1 MLTRLSVENYAL
13 IDRLDIS
20 FAPDLNIITGETGAG
35 KSILLGAL
43 GLILGNRADT
53 SVVKD
58 QTRNCVVEAEFDI
71 GAYNLQPM
79 FDELDIEYD
88 DRPLFR
94 RIITPAGK
102 SRAYV
107 NDFPVQLASLRE
119 IGERLIDIHS
129 QHQTLMLADSAF
141 QTGILDSVAAQDSLL
156 YNYRENFQRLKKQ
169 RAELETLTKEAEERL
184 RDREYLAFQL
194 HELQDAKLQA
204 DEQQELEAE
213 QTELAHASEIKEVL
227 MWASQRLTGAD
238 DNLLAQLKEIE
249 SAIGRITT
257 FYPHSEELHRRLH
270 SNLLEIKDLTSEI
283 TSDADRIE
291 ADPQRLEAVEK
302 RLGTIYTLLQKHK
315 VASVEELLKIQSEY
329 ETKLADMDGAEERI
343 AQLTSEIEV
352 QQQKTVA
359 LASQI
364 TAIRKQTAPEVE
376 SQIEQ
381 TLSELGMP
389 SAKLHIEIEPAEEL
403 STDGADRIRFLF
415 SANRNLALQPVE
427 RVASGGELSRLMLSL
442 KAMVARHKHLP
453 TVIFDEIDTGISG
466 AIADKTG
473 EIISE
478 LARHLQVIN
487 ITHLPQIACKG
498 ENHFFV
504 YKKESD
510 QTTSTQIRKL
520 SPDERIDEIAKML
533 SGSNISDAAKE
544 QAKVLLS
551 EATH

>member
-1 MLTRLSVENYAL
+1 M
-13 IDRLDIS
+13 
-20 FAPDLNIITGETGAG
+20 
-35 KSILLGAL
+35 

-53 SVVKD
+53 SVIKD
-58 QTRNCVVEAEFDI
+58 QTRNCIVEAEFNI
-71 GAYNLQPM
+71 EAYNLKPL

-94 RIITPAGK
+94 RIITPSGK

-107 NDFPVQLASLRE
+107 NDFPVQLTSLRE
-119 IGERLIDIHS
+119 IGGRLIDIHS
-129 QHQTLMLADSAF
+129 QHQTLMLANSAF
-141 QTGILDSVAAQDSLL
+141 QTGILDSVAAQDSLMN
-156 YNYRENFQRLKKQ
+156 NYREDFQRLKKQ
-169 RAELETLTKEAEERL
+169 RAELEKLTIEAEERL
-184 RDREYLAFQL
+184 RDREYLSFQL
-194 HELQDAKLQA
+194 HELQEAKLQA
-204 DEQQELEAE
+204 DEQQDLEAE

-249 SAIGRITT
+249 SAIGRIAT
-257 FYPHSEELHRRLH
+257 FYPRSEELHRRLH

-283 TSDADRIE
+283 SSDADRIE
-291 ADPQRLEAVEK
+291 ADPQRLDAVEN

-315 VASVEELLKIQSEY
+315 TSSVEELLKIQSEY
-329 ETKLADMDGAEERI
+329 ETKLAEMSGAEERI
-343 AQLTSEIEV
+343 AQLTSEIEA
-352 QQQKTVA
+352 QQQKTEA
-359 LASQI
+359 LASRI
-364 TAIRKQTAPEVE
+364 TEIRKQTAPEVE
-376 SQIEQ
+376 SQIER
-381 TLSELGMP
+381 TLAELGMP

-403 STDGADRIRFLF
+403 SADGADRIRFLF

-473 EIISE
+473 EIIAE
-478 LARHLQVIN
+478 LAKHLQVIN
-487 ITHLPQIACKG
+487 ITHLPQIASKG
-498 ENHFFV
+498 ETHFFV

-520 SPDERIDEIAKML
+520 TPDERIDEIAKMI
-533 SGSNISDAAKE
+533 SGSNISQAAKE

-551 EATH
+551 RSAH